1 MDYTRILNVS
11 QLITKDR
18 NSVSDLEKA
27 RKEPARLF
35 KKPLSKMA
43 LKIKMLFQLK
53 NEMNIKK
60 SNLNDKINKI
70 VEMLKLELCNQLYF

>member
-1 MDYTRILNVS
+1 
-11 QLITKDR
+11 
-18 NSVSDLEKA
+18 
-27 RKEPARLF
+27 
-35 KKPLSKMA
+35 MA